1 MRKINLILIVAVI
14 AVFTMFLNSCK
25 DRGHNIL

>member
-1 MRKINLILIVAVI
+1 MRKINLILTVAVI

-25 DRGHNIL
+25 NRSII